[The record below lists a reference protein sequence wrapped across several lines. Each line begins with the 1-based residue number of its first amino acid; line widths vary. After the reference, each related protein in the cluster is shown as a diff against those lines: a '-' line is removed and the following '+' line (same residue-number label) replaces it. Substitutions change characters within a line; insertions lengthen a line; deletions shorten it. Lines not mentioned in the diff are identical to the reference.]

1 MFFIIILFFTLSRG
15 GVLTFIIIFIY
26 IFNFTELLA
35 KKQNWI
41 IGILLILIILLF
53 FLFLYNTD
61 LSSVYINRYLNYDL
75 TGSGRTKIWH
85 NTLEKI
91 FNDSSSFLFGNGPGT
106 FKYEIY
112 LGKIMNSTHNQYL
125 DFLYNF
131 GFIGFSLFFG
141 YLLYI
146 INKIFNTPNN
156 NIKKVLLSIFL
167 IYFSSFIF
175 DSHLWI
181 VQTNWIFGLF
191 LASAI
196 KYLNII
202 KG

>member
-1 MFFIIILFFTLSRG
+1 MSRG
-15 GVLTFIIIFIY
+15 GVLTFFIIFIY
-26 IFNFTELLA
+26 IFNFSELLS

-41 IGILLILIILLF
+41 IGILVILIILLF

-85 NTLEKI
+85 NTLKKI

-156 NIKKVLLSIFL
+156 NIKKALLSIFL